1 MEENTERDE
10 VYEQFMQDM
19 QAKKKRQVKRTIR
32 EVIMVVV
39 ILGVIGLVVWFL
51 TDPEVSE
58 KLSFRKEKEPVAY
71 ADIPFT
77 TKDVSSMEFA
87 IAGKVMTFPC
97 TMTDLYD
104 AGYSMNDSDAKIMLG
119 QPASL
124 MIDGYKSYETAIC
137 KMEARDFKGEFDVS
151 VINTSTKETAAV
163 DCPIYTVWFDE
174 QFMLCNGISQA
185 STYEEIL
192 AAMGKPDEE
201 KEISS
206 MKDLYYEYKTNI
218 GTCSII
224 FSFCVTY
231 TGMEGKTCDRIR
243 MTRD

>member
-10 VYEQFMQDM
+10 VYEQFMQDL
-19 QAKKKRQVKRTIR
+19 QAKKKRRVKRAIK
-32 EVIMVVV
+32 EVIMIVV
-39 ILGVIGLVVWFL
+39 ILGVIGFVVWFL
-51 TDPEVSE
+51 TDPEASE
-58 KLSFRKEKEPVAY
+58 KVSLRKEKAPVAY

-104 AGYSMNDSDAKIMLG
+104 AGYSMNDSDAKIRLG
-119 QPASL
+119 KPASL
-124 MIDGYKSYETAIC
+124 MIDGYRSYETAIC
-137 KMEARDFKGEFDVS
+137 KMEARDFKGEFDVL
-151 VINTSTKETAAV
+151 VINTSTIETVAAE
-163 DCPIYTVWFDE
+163 CPIYTIWFDE

-192 AAMGKPDEE
+192 AAMGKPNEE

-206 MKDLYYEYKTNI
+206 MKELYYEY
-218 GTCSII
+218 GTYTII
-224 FSFCVTY
+224 FSFCDTY
-231 TGMEGKTCDRIR
+231 TGMEGKACDRIR

>member
-19 QAKKKRQVKRTIR
+19 QAKKKRQVKRTIK
-32 EVIMVVV
+32 EVIMVVI

-77 TKDVSSMEFA
+77 MKDASSMEFA

-124 MIDGYKSYETAIC
+124 MIDGYRSYEKAIC

>member
-10 VYEQFMQDM
+10 VYEQFMQDL
-19 QAKKKRQVKRTIR
+19 QAKKKRRVKSTIK
-32 EVIMVVV
+32 EVIMVVI
-39 ILGVIGLVVWFL
+39 ILGVIGFVVWFL
-51 TDPEVSE
+51 TDPEASE
-58 KLSFRKEKEPVAY
+58 KVSLRKEKEPVAY

-87 IAGKVMTFPC
+87 IAGKVTTFPC
-97 TMTDLYD
+97 TTTDLYD
-104 AGYSMNDSDAKIMLG
+104 AGYSMNESDAKIMLG
-119 QPASL
+119 KPASL
-124 MIDGYKSYETAIC
+124 MIDGYKAYETAIC

-151 VINTSTKETAAV
+151 VINTGTKETAAV
-163 DCPIYTVWFDE
+163 NCPIQTIWSDE
-174 QFMLCNGISQA
+174 QFMLCNGLSQA

-218 GTCSII
+218 GTCTII
-224 FSFCVTY
+224 FSFRGTY

-243 MTRD
+243 LTRD

>member
-10 VYEQFMQDM
+10 VYEQFMQDL
-19 QAKKKRQVKRTIR
+19 QAKKKRHVKHTIR
-32 EVIMVVV
+32 EVIMIVI
-39 ILGVIGLVVWFL
+39 ILGVIGLVVWLL
-51 TDPEVSE
+51 TDPEASE
-58 KLSFRKEKEPVAY
+58 KLSFRKEKEAVAY

-97 TMTDLYD
+97 TTTDLYD
-104 AGYSMNDSDAKIMLG
+104 AGYSMNDRDAKIMLG
-119 QPASL
+119 QPTSL

-137 KMEARDFKGEFDVS
+137 KMEARDFKGEFDVL
-151 VINTSTKETAAV
+151 VINTRTVETVAAE
-163 DCPIYTVWFDE
+163 CPIYTIWFDE
-174 QFMLCNGISQA
+174 QFMLCNGISQT

-201 KEISS
+201 KEIGS
-206 MKDLYYEYKTNI
+206 MKDLYYEY
-218 GTCSII
+218 GTCTII
-224 FSFCVTY
+224 FSFRDTY

-243 MTRD
+243 MMRD

>member
-1 MEENTERDE
+1 MEENTKKDE
-10 VYEQFMQDM
+10 VYEKFMQDL
-19 QAKKKRQVKRTIR
+19 QAKKKRRVKRAIK

-39 ILGVIGLVVWFL
+39 ILGVIGFVVWFL
-51 TDPEVSE
+51 TDPEAPEKVS
-58 KLSFRKEKEPVAY
+58 LRKEKAPVAY

-97 TMTDLYD
+97 TTSDLYD

-119 QPASL
+119 KPTSL
-124 MIDGYKSYETAIC
+124 MIGGYKAYETAIC

-151 VINTSTKETAAV
+151 VINTGTKETAAV
-163 DCPIYTVWFDE
+163 NCPIQTIWFDE

-192 AAMGKPDEE
+192 AAMGKPNEE

-206 MKDLYYEYKTNI
+206 MKDLYYEYETNI
-218 GTCSII
+218 GTCTII
-224 FSFCVTY
+224 FSFRDTY
-231 TGMEGKTCDRIR
+231 TGLEGKACDRIW